1 MCFLILEYTEGG
13 PFFQKLLRHKPSK
26 SFSKRFALLVALNI
40 KTINLKIGV
49 MSPPGRHPGL
59 IEWILEESSTGVRQT
74 LCLKRRSLNI
84 VLYI

>member
-1 MCFLILEYTEGG
+1 M
-13 PFFQKLLRHKPSK
+13 PSK

-59 IEWILEESSTGVRQT
+59 IEWILEESSTGFRQNDIYFEGVP
-74 LCLKRRSLNI
+74 LPRRSSFCNWSSLWVYFLLPI
-84 VLYI
+84 S